1 MVKNLSNL
9 PATNELNTITIKG
22 AREHNLKNVD
32 VVLPKKKL
40 IVFTGVSGSGKS
52 SLAFDTIFA
61 EGQRRYVE
69 SLSAY
74 ARQFIGQMVKPHY
87 DTIRG
92 LSPTI
97 SIEQKSASKNPRST
111 VGTITEVYDYLRVL
125 FARVGEQFC
134 IKCGRAVGKGDAE
147 SMVSQILSL
156 PLSSKIL
163 ILAPLID
170 NRKGEHRD
178 ILDKLRKDGFARVR
192 IDGVVHNLEDIQ
204 SLAKNKK
211 HNIDVVVDRLIV
223 TDSDTFR
230 SRVTDSVETALKT
243 GNGQIIVHFV
253 SGGHTNREQVNNP
266 IGAERDNIGHKQE
279 DIRMSEARSCCG
291 IAYPELEPTLFSFNS
306 PLGMCPECNGIG
318 NLLYMDHNK
327 VVPDHSLT
335 IRQGAVV
342 PWKNYFSP
350 KKFFYKNRNLKNG
363 AAYFANSSVKDITEE
378 EEGDLENGS
387 GKNETNQNSWGMG
400 QLLAMKEQ
408 WGIDFDTPWRDMPEE
423 HKDIILNGGNGKKL
437 IVNWQSDKI
446 RGEFEHEHE
455 GLIHSLMRRYRTT
468 QSEIQKRYYSGFMS
482 EQPCSVCGGKR
493 LKPEV
498 LHVRIDGKSII
509 DITEMSIR
517 KCHDFISNLKL
528 EGNRQLIASELIK
541 EISGRLG
548 FLINVGLDYLSLD
561 RKGPT
566 LSGGESQRIRLAS
579 QVGSELTGVLYILDE
594 PSIGLHQRDNEKLI
608 RTLCHLRDI
617 GNTLIV
623 VEHDEETMNRAD
635 WIVDIGPGAGHL
647 GGEII
652 AQGTPEEIKKSP
664 FSLTGKFLNGS
675 EKIEIPQKRK
685 IPTDI
690 SIDSANQMAATKS
703 IRINLSDSKRT
714 NPADSGKGWLTIKKA
729 SENNLQN
736 IDVRIPLGLMVAVT
750 GVSGAG
756 KSTLINQIL
765 YPAIARQLHGSTLE
779 VGAHEGIEGLFQINK
794 IINIDQKPIGRTP
807 RSNPATYTKVFDPI
821 RELFEILP
829 ESRAR
834 GYKKGRYSFNVKGG
848 RCEACSGDG
857 YIKVEMHFLPD
868 VFVPCEVCRGKRFNS
883 STLEIKYKNHSIADV
898 LDLSVMQAC
907 ELFANHPQIINIL
920 NTLMDVGLSYIK
932 LGQAATTLSG
942 GEAQRIK
949 LARELARRDTG
960 QTLYILDEPTTGLHF
975 QDIRLLLNVLKRLT
989 DGGNTVVVI
998 EHNLDVIKTADW
1010 IIDLGPEGGSRGGQI
1025 IAEGSPEQVAQSK
1038 ESYTGYYLNQAL
1050 SKHKEERPALT
1061 AIST

>member
-1 MVKNLSNL
+1 MVKSLTNRST
-9 PATNELNTITIKG
+9 ANELNTITIKG
-22 AREHNLKNVD
+22 AREHNLKNID
-32 VVLPKKKL
+32 LVLPKKRL

-74 ARQFIGQMVKPHY
+74 ARQFIGQMVKPKY

-97 SIEQKSASKNPRST
+97 SIEQKAASKNPRST
-111 VGTITEVYDYLRVL
+111 VGTITEIYDYLRVL

-134 IKCGRAVGKGDAE
+134 IKCGKAVGTGDAQ

-163 ILAPLID
+163 ILAPLVE
-170 NRKGEHRD
+170 NRKGEHKD
-178 ILDKLRKDGFARVR
+178 VLDRLKKDGFARVR
-192 IDGVVHNLEDIQ
+192 IDGVVNNLEDVQ

-211 HNIDVVVDRLIV
+211 HNIDVVVDRLVINE
-223 TDSDTFR
+223 SDTFR
-230 SRVTDSVETALKT
+230 SRVTDSVETALKA
-243 GNGQIIVHFV
+243 GNGQLIVHV
-253 SGGHTNREQVNNP
+253 MGANQVNRLTEQSDKSVIEDS
-266 IGAERDNIGHKQE
+266 IGYKPE

-318 NLLYMDHNK
+318 TFLYMDPDK
-327 VVPDHSLT
+327 IVPDKSLT
-335 IRQGAVV
+335 IRQGAVLL
-342 PWKNYFSP
+342 WKNYFIS
-350 KKFFYKNRNLKNG
+350 KGSFYKND
-363 AAYFANSSVKDITEE
+363 SEE
-378 EEGDLENGS
+378 NENQDS
-387 GKNETNQNSWGMG
+387 EQSQNSWGMG
-400 QLLAMKEQ
+400 QLIAMEEQ
-408 WGIDFDTPWRDMPEE
+408 WGINFDTPWRDLPPE

-437 IVNWQSDKI
+437 VVNWQSAKI
-446 RGEFEHEHE
+446 RGEFQHEHE
-455 GLIHSLMRRYRTT
+455 GVIHTLMRRYKNT
-468 QSEIQKRYYSGFMS
+468 QSEWQKRYYASFMS
-482 EQPCSVCGGKR
+482 EQPCSACGGKR

-498 LHVRIDGKSII
+498 LNVLIGEKSII

-608 RTLCHLRDI
+608 KTLCHLRDI

-623 VEHDEETMNRAD
+623 VEHDEETMNQAD
-635 WIVDIGPGAGHL
+635 WIIDIGPGAGHL

-652 AQGTPEEIKKSP
+652 AQGTPEEIKKSLT
-664 FSLTGKFLNGS
+664 SLTGKFLSGL
-675 EKIEIPQKRK
+675 EKIEIPLNRK
-685 IPTDI
+685 IPADI
-690 SIDSANQMAATKS
+690 PTNLATKES
-703 IRINLSDSKRT
+703 YTK
-714 NPADSGKGWLTIKKA
+714 SGKINPTYTDKKNPSDIGSGWITIKKA

-736 IDVRIPLGLMVAVT
+736 IDVNIPLGLMVAVT

-765 YPAIARQLHGSTLE
+765 YPAVARELHGSTLE
-779 VGAHEGIEGLFQINK
+779 IGKHEAIEGLNQINK

-821 RELFEILP
+821 RELFEMLP
-829 ESRAR
+829 ESKAR

-868 VFVPCEVCRGKRFNS
+868 VFVPCEMCKGKRFNS
-883 STLEIKYKNHSIADV
+883 STLEIKYKNHSISDI

-907 ELFANHPQIINIL
+907 DLFANHPQIINIL
-920 NTLMDVGLSYIK
+920 STLMDVGLSYIK

-949 LARELARRDTG
+949 LAKELARRDTG
-960 QTLYILDEPTTGLHF
+960 KTLYILDEPTTGLHF

-989 DGGNTVVVI
+989 DGGNTVIVI

-1010 IIDLGPEGGSRGGQI
+1010 IIDLGPEGGSRGGCI
-1025 IAEGSPEQVAQSK
+1025 IAQGSPEQVATKSD
-1038 ESYTGYYLNQAL
+1038 ESYTGYYLNQTISKYKEQAAL
-1050 SKHKEERPALT
+1050 
-1061 AIST
+1061 IGV